1 MAGIRMSPERLKEL
15 LVAERQFLDLL
26 PDLDKLEQCGED
38 CSLERE
44 AVRVKVEQISK
55 LKQHFAP
62 EGF

>member
-1 MAGIRMSPERLKEL
+1 MPGIRMSPERYREL
-15 LVAERQFLDLL
+15 LTAERNFLDLI

-38 CSLERE
+38 CTMERE